1 MFIYSKFP
9 SKLLEIFY
17 KISVCSVPYILRS
30 FTFLCATV
38 CKFEI
43 FGASLISSF
52 RLSTE
57 TLERF
62 SLLATGDLQIA
73 ESLECFGYPPVAWFV
88 LQLVIST
95 SELET

>member
-1 MFIYSKFP
+1 MEKLP

-30 FTFLCATV
+30 FTFLYATV

-57 TLERF
+57 TVERF

-73 ESLECFGYPPVAWFV
+73 ESFECFG
-88 LQLVIST
+88 
-95 SELET
+95 